1 MRSSSKIIKNK
12 YQALGEPIVREK
24 EKEIVAEELAA
35 TYDYWPKDIPEEEPQ
50 PVDLEAQGEELYR
63 EAQLK
68 SAQLLKAAEQD
79 AKKIKEEA
87 HNEGYNQGLEK
98 AKNECELRLQS
109 ELQLLGQTLS
119 QVPDLKIRTVK
130 EAESTLTKILALA
143 IEKIVRIKTAKDN
156 EVIVRLLDELLP
168 QVAETEELVIQ
179 VSKDDLERVTGYKDT
194 ISALCPKVS
203 EIKIIA
209 SDEIDKGGCI
219 LNTSIGNI
227 DAKLDVQ
234 IQRILEKIYAVGTGD
249 SHE

>member
-1 MRSSSKIIKNK
+1 M
-12 YQALGEPIVREK
+12 
-24 EKEIVAEELAA
+24 
-35 TYDYWPKDIPEEEPQ
+35 
-50 PVDLEAQGEELYR
+50 
-63 EAQLK
+63 
-68 SAQLLKAAEQD
+68 
-79 AKKIKEEA
+79 
-87 HNEGYNQGLEK
+87 
-98 AKNECELRLQS
+98 
-109 ELQLLGQTLS
+109 
-119 QVPDLKIRTVK
+119 
-130 EAESTLTKILALA
+130 
-143 IEKIVRIKTAKDN
+143 
-156 EVIVRLLDELLP
+156 DELLP